1 MPDLTTLFKSGIIDA
16 TTLIFADDG
25 SLPSWTAL
33 LDVPALYAA
42 CYEAANPPAP
52 PPAPAPAPPPAPE
65 KKRRSSSAANLI
77 KGLISPRGSFSEK
90 EVSSAASSPRSEPAK
105 SVDAS
110 GVPPVPPVI
119 SRTKAAGGKRVGAN
133 EPTVL
138 KKPASP
144 PTPHVAGMPAK
155 ALTKKSLDQL
165 VGKSV
170 WVPDKTGVFKKG
182 QVSEV
187 EENANGNVVTL
198 STGESVKV
206 ELTAPSLCR

>member
-1 MPDLTTLFKSGIIDA
+1 MAPSYFYVSAERTQQGPVPDLTTLFKSGIIDA

-90 EVSSAASSPRSEPAK
+90 EVSSAA
-105 SVDAS
+105 
-110 GVPPVPPVI
+110 
-119 SRTKAAGGKRVGAN
+119 
-133 EPTVL
+133 
-138 KKPASP
+138 
-144 PTPHVAGMPAK
+144 
-155 ALTKKSLDQL
+155 
-165 VGKSV
+165 
-170 WVPDKTGVFKKG
+170 
-182 QVSEV
+182 
-187 EENANGNVVTL
+187 L
-198 STGESVKV
+198 STD
-206 ELTAPSLCR
+206 AR